1 MSSADWREMAYE
13 SAYTEAYRS
22 LERRRAEDT
31 TFKPEELKGLMK
43 HLYFRDGSN
52 WEGRGE
58 VQDLHMKGII
68 DAHEHFLLKW
78 EEDERVRS

>member
-1 MSSADWREMAYE
+1 MAYE

-22 LERRRAEDT
+22 LERRRAEDANFT
-31 TFKPEELKGLMK
+31 PEELKGLMK

-58 VQDLHMKGII
+58 VQDLHMKGIL
-68 DAHEHFLLKW
+68 DAHEHYLFRL
-78 EEDERVRS
+78 EQEVGIRT

>member
-22 LERRRAEDT
+22 LERRRAENAD
-31 TFKPEELKGLMK
+31 FSPDDLRELMK

-68 DAHEHFLLKW
+68 EAHEHFLVKW
-78 EEDERVRS
+78 EQGIDVRA